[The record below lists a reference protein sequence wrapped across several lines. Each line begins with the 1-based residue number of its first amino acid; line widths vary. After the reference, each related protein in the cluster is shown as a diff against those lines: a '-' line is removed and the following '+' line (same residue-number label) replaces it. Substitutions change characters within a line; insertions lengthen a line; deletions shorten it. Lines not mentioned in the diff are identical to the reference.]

1 MSTYEKLK
9 GLVDG
14 NDRVENLYT
23 FIRPGT
29 AGTAAKNKPGT
40 AANQEQLR
48 KIQLQ
53 VPSRNRTCG
62 PAKTRQLLTK
72 AYIYLQ

>member
-23 FIRPGT
+23 FIRP
-29 AGTAAKNKPGT
+29 
-40 AANQEQLR
+40 NQEQLR